1 MKRLVVCSLAAWVCL
16 GSVVARAEQA
26 TPRNLWPQATAAAD
40 TGDFDNA
47 TKRVNDLTT
56 AARDLGIHTLPIY
69 AAAAASL
76 ARQAAKDHDNA
87 KADWAS
93 KTADQLDPHS
103 PAVAFTRADRSSD
116 GKQYAQAVP
125 AAFAGYGRIFT
136 HYRSRLLSRADTLVV
151 LLAAIALTAV
161 IFAIALFV
169 RYGRDMAHDFR
180 EILAGRFRG
189 GAVTVLAFALLLAPI
204 FLWLGPVWLV
214 FYWFVIFFGYATKAE
229 RVLILIFGVL
239 LAAAPILLDLTSHW
253 IAGVDSP
260 VVLAAI
266 ASDEQAYYPGALHRM
281 QELVKVA
288 PEDAT
293 LQLLLGNLELQEGN
307 DARAG
312 AAYRR
317 SLELH
322 ESAGA
327 HVNLGNLHFI
337 ENDFAAAVTEYEKA
351 VTLDP
356 RLAIAF
362 YNHSIASGELY
373 KFEDQAA
380 QLDQARRI
388 DRSYIEKLSSSNATG
403 LKIAVYR
410 PPISDAWEVAS
421 GLAWTGVAGSLFGNY
436 SWFDPLISARN
447 PVTIAAVLT
456 LILAP
461 LVFLKR
467 RKAGF
472 AGSCIKCGRTFCY
485 RCKSA
490 RESTTYCT
498 QCIHIYLKRDGVSL
512 DTKRSKLEEVHEHQS
527 GILTR
532 NRLFATFFPG
542 SAQLLEGR
550 TVAGMLGLFSFL
562 FFVLMALSIG
572 RLAPVLTGSMAQNL
586 VRTLAILLAIVLWV
600 MMTLP
605 VYKRRA
611 TA

>member
-16 GSVVARAEQA
+16 ASTGARAAQA
-26 TPRNLWPQATAAAD
+26 TPRDLWPQATAAAD
-40 TGDFDNA
+40 TGDYDSA
-47 TKRVNDLTT
+47 TKRTNDLTT
-56 AARDLGIHTLPIY
+56 AARDLGIHTLPVY
-69 AAAAASL
+69 AVAASAL
-76 ARQAAKDHDNA
+76 AREAASEHDKPKSEWAAKA
-87 KADWAS
+87 
-93 KTADQLDPHS
+93 ADQLDPHS
-103 PAVAFTRADRSSD
+103 PAVAFSKADREAD
-116 GKQYAQAVP
+116 AKQYGQALP
-125 AAFAGYGRIFT
+125 ATLTGYGRVFSN
-136 HYRSRLLSRADTLVV
+136 YRSRLLSRSDALIV
-151 LLAAIALTAV
+151 LLAALALTAT

-169 RYGRDMAHDFR
+169 RYGRSMAHDFR

-189 GAVTVLAFALLLAPI
+189 GAVTVLAVALLLAPI
-204 FLWLGPVWLV
+204 FLWLGPIWLI
-214 FYWFVIFFGYATKAE
+214 FYWFILFFGYATKVE
-229 RVLILIFGVL
+229 RGVILLLGVL
-239 LAAAPILLDLTSHW
+239 LAGAPIALDLASHW

-266 ASDEQAYYPGALHRM
+266 ASEEQAYYPGALHRM
-281 QELVKVA
+281 QELVNVA
-288 PEDAT
+288 PENAT

-307 DARAG
+307 DSRAS

-317 SLELH
+317 SLQLH

-337 ENDFAAAVTEYEKA
+337 ENDFSAAVNEYEKA
-351 VTLDP
+351 EGLDP

-362 YNHSIASGELY
+362 YNHAIASGELY
-373 KFEDQAA
+373 KFEEQAA

-410 PPISDAWEVAS
+410 PPIAGAWDVSA
-421 GLAWTGVAGSLFGNY
+421 GLARTGVARSLFGNY
-436 SWFDPLISARN
+436 SWFDPLLSARN
-447 PVTIAAVLT
+447 PVTIAAILT
-456 LILAP
+456 LICAP
-461 LVFLKR
+461 LIFLKR
-467 RKAGF
+467 RKTGF
-472 AGSCIKCGRTFCY
+472 AGSCIKCGRTYCH

-532 NRLFATFFPG
+532 NKLFATFFPG

-550 TVAGMLGLFSFL
+550 TVAGVIGLFCFG
-562 FFVLMALSIG
+562 FFVLMALLVG
-572 RLAPVLTGSMAQNL
+572 RLAPVLTSGLAQNL
-586 VRTLAILLAIVLWV
+586 VRVLAVVLAIVIWV

>member
-16 GSVVARAEQA
+16 ASVGARAEQA
-26 TPRNLWPQATAAAD
+26 TPRDLWPQATAAAD
-40 TGDFDNA
+40 TGDIDGA
-47 TKRVNDLTT
+47 TKRTNDLSTS
-56 AARDLGIHTLPIY
+56 ARELGIRILPVY
-69 AAAAASL
+69 AIAAASL
-76 ARQAAKDHDNA
+76 ARQAAMEHEKPKSEWAA
-87 KADWAS
+87 KA
-93 KTADQLDPHS
+93 ADQLDPHS
-103 PAVAFTRADRSSD
+103 PAVAFSKADREAD
-116 GKQYAQAVP
+116 AKQYARALP
-125 AAFAGYGRIFT
+125 ATLTGYGRVFSN
-136 HYRSRLLSRADTLVV
+136 YRSRLLSRSDTLIV
-151 LLAAIALTAV
+151 LLATLALTAV

-169 RYGRDMAHDFR
+169 RYGRSMAHDFR
-180 EILAGRFRG
+180 EILSSRFRG

-204 FLWLGPVWLV
+204 FLWFGPIWLV
-214 FYWFVIFFGYATKAE
+214 FYWFVIFFGYATRVE
-229 RVLILIFGVL
+229 RAVILLFGVL
-239 LAAAPILLDLTSHW
+239 LAGAPILLDLASHW

-266 ASDEQAYYPGALHRM
+266 ASEEQAYYPGALHRM
-281 QELVKVA
+281 QELVNVA
-288 PEDAT
+288 PENAI

-307 DARAG
+307 VARAS

-337 ENDFAAAVTEYEKA
+337 ENDFSAALTEYEKA
-351 VTLDP
+351 EGLDP

-373 KFEDQAA
+373 KFEEQAA

-410 PPISDAWEVAS
+410 PPIADAWDVSA
-421 GLAWTGVAGSLFGNY
+421 GLARTGVARSLFGNY
-436 SWFDPLISARN
+436 SWFDPLLSARN
-447 PVTIAAVLT
+447 PVTIAALLT
-456 LILAP
+456 LIFAP
-461 LVFLKR
+461 LVFLRR
-467 RKAGF
+467 RKTGF
-472 AGSCIKCGRTFCY
+472 AGSCIKCGRTFCH

-512 DTKRSKLEEVHEHQS
+512 DTKRSKLEEVHDHQS

-532 NRLFATFFPG
+532 NKFFATFFPG

-550 TVAGMLGLFSFL
+550 TVAGVIGLFCFA
-562 FFVLMALSIG
+562 FFILMALLVG
-572 RLAPVLTGSMAQNL
+572 RLAPVLTGTFAQNV
-586 VRTLAILLAIVLWV
+586 VRILAVVAAIVIWV
-600 MMTLP
+600 MLTLP